1 MQRQKSLTLILRSV
15 QGRSWC
21 ETIGPVAGSLGT
33 WWHPMQCYSAKQAR
47 LCALS
52 QHFSPP
58 EEQTVSA
65 MAVGAHS
72 DGGGVGKPQKNGKES
87 VLVLW

>member
-33 WWHPMQCYSAKQAR
+33 WWHSMQCYAGKQA
-47 LCALS
+47 AVS

-65 MAVGAHS
+65 MAVGARS
-72 DGGGVGKPQKNGKES
+72 DGGGVGKPQEMGRKA
-87 VLVLW
+87 